1 MTMRRTLLSFALGAV
16 VAASASL
23 VQAQTQDKGVTLGT
37 LECHEASGN
46 GLVFMS
52 THDLNCTFSSLNKNG
67 PVAHYTGRINRY
79 GLDIGFTQNAVLLW
93 GVVSTSDRFTPG
105 DLAGKYGG
113 LTAQIGWGGGL
124 GAHVLFG
131 GTHRGFALQPISI
144 EGFNGANLAAGIAEI
159 ELRAVS

>member
-1 MTMRRTLLSFALGAV
+1 MKRSLLSFALGAAL
-16 VAASASL
+16 AASANL
-23 VQAQTQDKGVTLGT
+23 AQAQAQDKGVTVGT

-52 THDLNCTFSSLNKNG
+52 THDLNCTFSGLNKNA
-67 PVAHYTGRINRY
+67 PIARYTGRINRY

-131 GTHRGFALQPISI
+131 GTNRGFALQPISI

-159 ELRAVS
+159 ELRSVS

>member
-1 MTMRRTLLSFALGAV
+1 MKRSLLSFALGAML
-16 VAASASL
+16 AASANL
-23 VQAQTQDKGVTLGT
+23 VHAQAQDKGVTLGT

-52 THDLNCTFSSLNKNG
+52 THDLNCTFSGLNKSG
-67 PVAHYTGRINRY
+67 PVAHYTGKINRY
-79 GLDIGFTQNAVLLW
+79 GLDIGFTQNAVILW
-93 GVVSTSDRFTPG
+93 GVVSTSDKFTPG

-113 LTAQIGWGGGL
+113 LTAQIGWAGGL

-131 GTHRGFALQPISI
+131 GTKRGFALQPISI

-159 ELRAVS
+159 ELRSVS